1 MKTNAIASLEDD
13 AIELPEIEGFDF
25 KYATRMMGSKELL
38 RNTVLDF
45 YHSLSQTT
53 QKFVELEPQLMT
65 DTGIGSYRIEIHALK
80 SVAATIG
87 AIGLSSLAK
96 LLETAARE
104 KNLDR
109 ILVLHPIF
117 MEELEKHGQ
126 RLREVFD
133 TEQNEISGLNEE
145 EKTEPTNKEEIL
157 QMLEMLS
164 DTLSMG
170 DYATA
175 SIVLY
180 EITKYKYNKE
190 VQTLMDALQ
199 TQIREFDSESAI
211 AKIKEI
217 RKHM

>member
-1 MKTNAIASLEDD
+1 MKKKKQN
-13 AIELPEIEGFDF
+13 
-25 KYATRMMGSKELL
+25 
-38 RNTVLDF
+38 
-45 YHSLSQTT
+45 
-53 QKFVELEPQLMT
+53 
-65 DTGIGSYRIEIHALK
+65 
-80 SVAATIG
+80 
-87 AIGLSSLAK
+87 
-96 LLETAARE
+96 
-104 KNLDR
+104 
-109 ILVLHPIF
+109 
-117 MEELEKHGQ
+117 Q
-126 RLREVFD
+126 R
-133 TEQNEISGLNEE
+133 T
-145 EKTEPTNKEEIL
+145 KEEIL

-199 TQIREFDSESAI
+199 TQIREFDSELAI

>member
-1 MKTNAIASLEDD
+1 MKKKKQN
-13 AIELPEIEGFDF
+13 
-25 KYATRMMGSKELL
+25 
-38 RNTVLDF
+38 
-45 YHSLSQTT
+45 
-53 QKFVELEPQLMT
+53 
-65 DTGIGSYRIEIHALK
+65 
-80 SVAATIG
+80 
-87 AIGLSSLAK
+87 
-96 LLETAARE
+96 
-104 KNLDR
+104 
-109 ILVLHPIF
+109 
-117 MEELEKHGQ
+117 Q
-126 RLREVFD
+126 R
-133 TEQNEISGLNEE
+133 T
-145 EKTEPTNKEEIL
+145 KEEIL

-199 TQIREFDSESAI
+199 TQIREFDSEAAI